1 MSWPS
6 VDIRWL
12 QMQPSGFYLE
22 ISIWGNSI
30 LTPIFYDYANFSIV
44 LDQNLGEG
52 AYVFQKEASSYVE
65 TPLLTLAQVGLILYD
80 RWIQSGRYC
89 LPGE

>member
-1 MSWPS
+1 
-6 VDIRWL
+6 
-12 QMQPSGFYLE
+12 MQPSGFYLE

-52 AYVFQKEASSYVE
+52 VYVFQKEASSYVE

-80 RWIQSGRYC
+80 R
-89 LPGE
+89 